1 MWTQV
6 ASLFLAKQGD
16 PKTIARRVGWVIAML
31 GLAWTLAVAGIG
43 VAIWGSIL
51 LLSTWLTTAAAVL
64 ITGALAMAIA
74 ALILFR
80 RQKQK
85 QVNAHN
91 SAEAIVERFPME
103 SVVLAAAAGFVI
115 AHFPEVRTLIVRQI
129 VAR

>member
-6 ASLFLAKQGD
+6 ASLFLAKPGD
-16 PKTIARRVGWVIAML
+16 PKTIARRVGLVIAML

-51 LLSTWLTTAAAVL
+51 LLSTWLSAAAAVL
-64 ITGALAMAIA
+64 ITGAVAIAIA
-74 ALILFR
+74 ALILFLR
-80 RQKQK
+80 KRH
-85 QVNAHN
+85 VGAHN
-91 SAEAIVERFPME
+91 PAEAIVERFPME

-115 AHFPEVRTLIVRQI
+115 AHFPEVRTLIVKQI

>member
-16 PKTIARRVGWVIAML
+16 PKTIARRVGLVIAML
-31 GLAWTLAVAGIG
+31 GLAWTLAAAGIG
-43 VAIWGSIL
+43 VGIWGSII
-51 LLSTWLTTAAAVL
+51 LLSMWLPTAAAVL
-64 ITGALAMAIA
+64 ITGALALGIA

-80 RQKQK
+80 RQKQ
-85 QVNAHN
+85 VNAHTP
-91 SAEAIVERFPME
+91 AEAIVERFPME

-115 AHFPEVRTLIVRQI
+115 AHFPEVRTLIVKQI

>member
-1 MWTQV
+1 M

-16 PKTIARRVGWVIAML
+16 PKTIARRLGWMIALL
-31 GLAWTLAVAGIG
+31 GLGWTLAVAGIG

-51 LLSTWLTTAAAVL
+51 LLSTWLSTAAAVL
-64 ITGALAMAIA
+64 ITGALAVAIA

-80 RQKQK
+80 RRQPA
-85 QVNAHN
+85 NAHN
-91 SAEAIVERFPME
+91 PAEAIVERFPME